1 MNTTKRGYPMEREAM
16 RQLHLQIASA
26 RFDKLP
32 ALERAARRALKA
44 VGQGEE
50 AVYALDDEAADVL
63 QMAEKSTI
71 RIKQSDD
78 DLSFAPP
85 ALGAAAP

>member
-1 MNTTKRGYPMEREAM
+1 VNTTKRSYPVEREAM

-44 VGQGEE
+44 VVQGEE
-50 AVYALDDEAADVL
+50 AVYALDDSAADVL
-63 QMAEKSTI
+63 QLAEKFMI
-71 RIKQSDD
+71 RIKQSDE
-78 DLSFAPP
+78 DLSFAPT